1 MRNLKNTH
9 FSLNTEVKLK
19 FRSRSSYMQ
28 KKKKEDW
35 LAVIDFKCICSVFN
49 DREVYNHI
57 IASGMFLRVPELV
70 F

>member
-19 FRSRSSYMQ
+19 LRSRSSYA
-28 KKKKEDW
+28 KKKDW
-35 LAVIDFKCICSVFN
+35 LAVIDYKCICSVLN
-49 DREVYNHI
+49 DSEVYDHI
-57 IASGMFLRVPELV
+57 IASGMFLRVPEIV

>member
-19 FRSRSSYMQ
+19 LRSRSSNA
-28 KKKKEDW
+28 KKDW
-35 LAVIDFKCICSVFN
+35 LAVIDYKCICSVFN
-49 DREVYNHI
+49 DSEPVYDHI
-57 IASGMFLRVPELV
+57 IASGMFLRVPEIV